1 MKLKNEYRVADY
13 LESHQYIIE
22 ARNSQIDWIPWARAF
37 CRKDALRVAAC
48 LNAMEGIDDPVAARL
63 ILDEPQTQYAADLLA
78 ELKEAVKVLEASPV
92 TRNGCSS
99 YISAFK
105 AVIAKASG
113 K

>member
-1 MKLKNEYRVADY
+1 MKNTQYRIADY
-13 LESHQYIIE
+13 RESSQYVIE
-22 ARNSQIDWIPWARAF
+22 ARNAEIDWLPFARAF
-37 CRKDALRVAAC
+37 SHKDASRVVAC
-48 LNAMEGIDDPVAARL
+48 LNAMEGIEDPAAARV

-92 TRNGCSS
+92 TLKGCSS

-105 AVIAKASG
+105 TVIAKASG